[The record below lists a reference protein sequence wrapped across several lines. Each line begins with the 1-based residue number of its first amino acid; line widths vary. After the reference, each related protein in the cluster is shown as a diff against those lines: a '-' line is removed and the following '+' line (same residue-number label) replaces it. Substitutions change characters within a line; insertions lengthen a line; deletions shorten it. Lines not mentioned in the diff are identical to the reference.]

1 MKMREKK
8 IIMILFCLI
17 LQDLPRKAS
26 VMEVKRNGGAFQ
38 PFQREKSVAKP
49 NGSVKVPPSAPATS
63 STSGPVTG
71 GSGGLSIKREDKEG
85 QRKQRR
91 NWSPELHRRFLNAL
105 QQLGGSHGIVLLKS
119 YFLF

>member
-1 MKMREKK
+1 M
-8 IIMILFCLI
+8 CLM

-26 VMEVKRNGGAFQ
+26 VMEVKRNGGAFR

-49 NGSVKVPPSAPATS
+49 NGSVAKVPPSAPATS
-63 STSGPVTG
+63 SSSGPVTG
-71 GSGGLSIKREDKEG
+71 GSDGLSSKREDKDG

-105 QQLGGSHGIVLLKS
+105 QQLGGSHGMVLLKK